1 MCSLPVFPI
10 LSNENATEGD
20 MLLPQ
25 PQLFLI
31 AFDFTIKPKVFF
43 QQRLCLRKDW
53 LHTQGL
59 QALNTRVN
67 MSFVTLLSLCNL
79 TASGSP
85 LILIVYG
92 KFNSRSYAG
101 FLFSPL
107 SDENKMEGKIQLH
120 FIAFFKFTAIKLPF
134 IFAFLFVQSQCES

>member
-1 MCSLPVFPI
+1 
-10 LSNENATEGD
+10 
-20 MLLPQ
+20 
-25 PQLFLI
+25 
-31 AFDFTIKPKVFF
+31 
-43 QQRLCLRKDW
+43 
-53 LHTQGL
+53 
-59 QALNTRVN
+59 

-107 SDENKMEGKIQLH
+107 SDENKIEGKIQLH

-134 IFAFLFVQSQCES
+134 IFAFLFVQGQCESLNN